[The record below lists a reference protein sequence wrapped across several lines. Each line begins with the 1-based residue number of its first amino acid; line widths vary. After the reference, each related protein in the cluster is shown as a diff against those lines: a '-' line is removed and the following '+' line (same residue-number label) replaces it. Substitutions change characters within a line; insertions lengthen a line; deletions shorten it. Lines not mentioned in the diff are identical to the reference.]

1 MSTGKP
7 FYFKADS
14 YTSNDVLSTAYN
26 TAVIEGRDVLPPQLP
41 DSLSKYKSND
51 CSLCTPFKKVHIFR
65 KNIIIHTKFYFR
77 EYNSIYYLGGCLQRP
92 RIVSID
98 Q

>member
-14 YTSNDVLSTAYN
+14 STSNDVLSPAYN

-41 DSLSKYKSND
+41 DSLSKYKSNIF
-51 CSLCTPFKKVHIFR
+51 SLDIILFTYLKKNF
-65 KNIIIHTKFYFR
+65 IIHTKFNFR
-77 EYNSIYYLGGCLQRP
+77 EYNSIYYFGGCM
-92 RIVSID
+92 
-98 Q
+98 

>member
-41 DSLSKYKSND
+41 DSLSKYKSNIF
-51 CSLCTPFKKVHIFR
+51 SLDIILFTYLKKNF
-65 KNIIIHTKFYFR
+65 IIHTKFNFR
-77 EYNSIYYLGGCLQRP
+77 EYNSIYYFGGCM
-92 RIVSID
+92 
-98 Q
+98 